1 METQYNQGQLTDA
14 FCNFTIDG
22 QFSFSFNPIK
32 NTWTGSG
39 PGASSI
45 MKQWKGNGELGQGLK
60 KLLKGDFPHCYMNVL
75 TFWREMQ
82 SK

>member
-14 FCNFTIDG
+14 SCNFTIDG